1 MDSSPDP
8 EKTPRNYLRITGVIV
23 VIAGIFYNSMT
34 TTRTSRSMLREW
46 RLVREQAASL
56 QKNDGGRGWVSMVE
70 FDGRI
75 SIDNFDG

>member
-1 MDSSPDP
+1 
-8 EKTPRNYLRITGVIV
+8 
-23 VIAGIFYNSMT
+23 
-34 TTRTSRSMLREW
+34 MLREW

-75 SIDNFDG
+75 SIDNLTDNAYNLFSMGVFPFNPGPALRLRQRLRHRFAHFQ